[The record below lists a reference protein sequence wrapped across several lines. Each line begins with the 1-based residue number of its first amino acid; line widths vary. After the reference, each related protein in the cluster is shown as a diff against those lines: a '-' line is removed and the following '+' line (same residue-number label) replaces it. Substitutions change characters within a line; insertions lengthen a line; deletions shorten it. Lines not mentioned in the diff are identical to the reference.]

1 MDGRRNSAFI
11 GRRATESTFGAG
23 THETEMPLKAVWA
36 SSGERGAGCLQ
47 VSAQLQQGRQQEHGA
62 PAELSP
68 FPSLIVCL
76 HPHPP
81 CCLTRRTHQGWAGFP
96 RARSRSGFGPKLRA
110 HLQCEKLFSTS
121 DKTKQNLAGEGAHP
135 RGGPSTYLVSRV
147 FTGGGTSVQSP
158 EAWPGPGVTTETT
171 RRSGRSAREGHW
183 RAALLLR
190 SSRGAPSP
198 AAPWLGSPPTTRVGS
213 FRAHPCGPRRG
224 LPDPDPRLP
233 SPRRGFGP
241 GPPGQGGG
249 DGSAGAGDPP
259 G

>member
-1 MDGRRNSAFI
+1 MDPNCGPIYNVR
-11 GRRATESTFGAG
+11 
-23 THETEMPLKAVWA
+23 
-36 SSGERGAGCLQ
+36 SS
-47 VSAQLQQGRQQEHGA
+47 
-62 PAELSP
+62 
-68 FPSLIVCL
+68 
-76 HPHPP
+76 
-81 CCLTRRTHQGWAGFP
+81 FP
-96 RARSRSGFGPKLRA
+96 RVIKPN
-110 HLQCEKLFSTS
+110 
-121 DKTKQNLAGEGAHP
+121 KTPQNLAGEGAHP

-147 FTGGGTSVQSP
+147 FTGGGASVQSP

-190 SSRGAPSP
+190 SGRGAPSP
-198 AAPWLGSPPTTRVGS
+198 AAPWLGSSPPPGS
-213 FRAHPCGPRRG
+213 VPSGPTPAAPRRG